1 MVKQTNPSKKKNS
14 NNITIKI
21 DKIVYQGSGI
31 GSFEGIKVFV
41 PYSAPDDVIQA
52 QIIQKKKNYWLA
64 EIKKIIKLSPL
75 RTLPACVYFTQCGG
89 CDLQHL
95 KYLSQLEVKKAF
107 AFESLERLC
116 HLKLSSLPEIEPSLP
131 FHYRNKTQ
139 YPLASRPLRIGFYQ
153 QQTHNVIDVKQCLL
167 HPKIFDDVRQVI
179 KSQINKVKEP
189 IYNEISHTG
198 NLRHLIMRLGMNTN
212 EMLLTLVTRTDKV
225 SEKLYQ
231 SLPEKFSNL
240 VGITQNINPTKTN
253 RILGNKNKVLWGR
266 DYYYERLLDK
276 QFKVSVNAFFQVN
289 TAQTE
294 NLVQKL
300 RAYVV
305 RAEEVLDLYCGVGVL
320 SIMISDLARKI
331 YGVEISES
339 AIIDAYENLR
349 LNNIGNIEF
358 YSASVETMVSKFRN
372 IDTVILDPPRKGCA
386 ESVLQDIIKLKPKKI
401 IYISCNPTTFAR
413 DLTILTKHNYYL
425 EKYELID
432 MFPQTFHIESIALI
446 VPK

>member
-1 MVKQTNPSKKKNS
+1 MVKHTNPYKKKNS

-41 PYSAPDDVIQA
+41 PYTAPDDIIQA

-64 EIKKIIKLSPL
+64 EIRKIIKPSPL

-95 KYLSQLEVKKAF
+95 KYLSQLEIKKAF
-107 AFESLERLC
+107 AVESLERLC
-116 HLKLSSLPEIEPSLP
+116 HLKLSPSPEVEPSSP

-139 YPLASRPLRIGFYQ
+139 YPLASNPLRIGFYQ
-153 QQTHNVIDVKQCLL
+153 QQTHNVIDINQCLL

-179 KSQINKVKEP
+179 KNLINEVKEP

-198 NLRHLIMRLGMNTN
+198 NLRHLIIRLGMNTN
-212 EMLLTLVTRTDKV
+212 EMLLTIVTRTDKV
-225 SEKLYQ
+225 SEKLYE
-231 SLPEKFSNL
+231 SLSEKFSNL

-300 RAYVV
+300 REYVG
-305 RAEEVLDLYCGVGVL
+305 RAEVVLDLYCGVGVL
-320 SIMISDLARKI
+320 SIMISDLAKKI

-339 AIIDAYENLR
+339 AIIDAYENLK

-358 YSASVETMVSKFRN
+358 YSAPVEIIVSKFHN

-413 DLTILTKHNYYL
+413 DLTILMKHNYYL